1 MLFIM
6 RLIMKD
12 VDKNTQL
19 LDVNMTQVVSSA
31 SITFIN
37 MFFKRFN

>member
-37 MFFKRFN
+37 MFLQEV

>member
-1 MLFIM
+1 M

-19 LDVNMTQVVSSA
+19 LDVSMTQVVSSA
-31 SITFIN
+31 SITFIS
-37 MFFKRFN
+37 MFFQEV